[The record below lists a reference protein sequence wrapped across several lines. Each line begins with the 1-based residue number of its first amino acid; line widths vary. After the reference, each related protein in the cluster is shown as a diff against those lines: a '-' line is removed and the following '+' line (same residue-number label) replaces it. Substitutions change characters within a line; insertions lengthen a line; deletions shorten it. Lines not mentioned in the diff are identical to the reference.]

1 MSNMPLQHGL
11 LRFHRRLPQ
20 IIRGGDR
27 LPVNDFDEIA
37 GLEICERRGSQDLL
51 IESPTHTLLLTDQP
65 DGNPLAIVTLHDIL
79 RAQVAMS
86 DREG

>member
-20 IIRGGDR
+20 IIRAGDR

-37 GLEICERRGSQDLL
+37 GLEICERRG
-51 IESPTHTLLLTDQP
+51 
-65 DGNPLAIVTLHDIL
+65 G
-79 RAQVAMS
+79 
-86 DREG
+86 